1 MSTPQTDPYILGLER
16 EKRELLAKIDD
27 LRKKIRTIDALIIK
41 ARTELLANNTGV
53 KVTRK
58 NADRLF
64 FETLILEVISKTKN
78 GARTAQIYAEIGKL
92 GYSLNYNTLR
102 SYIIRLRDTKRI
114 KRNRQNIYNWIVS
127 SDETSLS

>member
-127 SDETSLS
+127 SDDTSLS